1 MFKTSKPGAAAVI
14 LLAFLLFYLPSMLAL
29 FSSDGEP
36 RSMTMLNVA
45 MATCYTLI
53 FILNYFIIIPKTLFG
68 KDRTAIFFATN
79 LIIVAG
85 LCSLLPIW
93 LETHGGLPKPGHAH
107 KALTE
112 SQRFMVYARFAIRDG
127 VMMVLSVSLAYA
139 LRLSK
144 AREEMRLRVLEL
156 ESERQNTELMS
167 LKAQLNPHFLFNSLN
182 NIYALIAIDPD
193 KAQQSLHELSGM
205 LRFMIYD
212 SQSSTVELSREITFL
227 SNYTRLMSLRLNPSV
242 KLTCSLP
249 EITDSTLR
257 IAPLLMLTLVENAF
271 KHVAVNDNKGF
282 IDIHIG
288 ICNDTF
294 LCRISNSSANRP
306 MENLESGNSGVGLKN
321 IEKQLNLLY
330 PDQYKLK
337 VDETSGK
344 YEAELTIK
352 TSALTNK
359 IQSARFHDVT

>member
-1 MFKTSKPGAAAVI
+1 MFKTSRPGAAAVI
-14 LLAFLLFYLPSMLAL
+14 LLAFLLFYLPSMLTL
-29 FSSDGEP
+29 LSSDGEP

-68 KDRTAIFFATN
+68 KDRTAIFFTAN

-93 LETHGGLPKPGHAH
+93 LETHGGLPKPGHMH
-107 KALTE
+107 KHLTE
-112 SQRFMVYARFAIRDG
+112 SQRYMAYTRFAIRDG

-139 LRLSK
+139 LRLSRT
-144 AREEMRLRVLEL
+144 REEMRLRVLEL

-193 KAQQSLHELSGM
+193 KAQQSLHELSSM

-212 SQSSTVELSREITFL
+212 SQSSTVELSKEIRFL

-249 EITDSTLR
+249 DITDPTLR
-257 IAPLLMLTLVENAF
+257 IAPLLILTLVENAF
-271 KHVAVNDNKGF
+271 KHVAVKDNSGF
-282 IDIHIG
+282 IDINIRITDDIF
-288 ICNDTF
+288 ICH
-294 LCRISNSSANRP
+294 ISNSSAIQP
-306 MENLESGNSGVGLKN
+306 MENLERGNSGVGLKN

-330 PDQYKLK
+330 PDQYELR
-337 VDETSGK
+337 VNETSGK
-344 YEAELTIK
+344 YEAVLTIK

-359 IQSARFHDVT
+359 TQSPQIRNVV